1 MLKHFIVHQL
11 RHSFLELADNLLLHF
26 VELLALTPVSES
38 LSLLR
43 VVGWIPFWVGF
54 IPVKLSVSLIR
65 ISVQLKIGSGDRD

>member
-11 RHSFLELADNLLLHF
+11 RYSFLELADNLLLHF
-26 VELLALTPVSES
+26 VELLALTPVSER

-54 IPVKLSVSLIR
+54 IPVKLSVSLI
-65 ISVQLKIGSGDRD
+65 